1 LRITKEAGNHILFV
15 KLMEDNSLKGCDLMF
30 RPKETREEKEQKELQ
45 KFMERYQLEDLDEKD
60 LVVLRRITQD
70 LAGNKWMKAGMA
82 LSFAKVEEQAKMTYL
97 SALVEQNWMIVR
109 QLSRLN
115 VNIERL
121 LSK

>member
-1 LRITKEAGNHILFV
+1 MFGGKE
-15 KLMEDNSLKGCDLMF
+15 KRDDKQQ
-30 RPKETREEKEQKELQ
+30 RELE
-45 KFMERYQLEDLDEKD
+45 KFMARYQLEDLDEKD